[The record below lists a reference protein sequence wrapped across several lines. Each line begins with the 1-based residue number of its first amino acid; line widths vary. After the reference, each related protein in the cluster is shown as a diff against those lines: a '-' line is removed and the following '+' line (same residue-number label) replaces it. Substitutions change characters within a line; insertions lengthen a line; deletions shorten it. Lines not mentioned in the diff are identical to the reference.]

1 MRPTRY
7 IVEVRAVAET
17 EGNTSYTFPYEGGS
31 LIGRFQVTREF
42 VDCVDE
48 RVLIDVLGHKVFDLV
63 KL

>member
-7 IVEVRAVAET
+7 VIEVRAVAET
-17 EGNTSYTFPYEGGS
+17 EENTSWLLHYEEAS

-42 VDCVDE
+42 VDNVDE

>member
-7 IVEVRAVAET
+7 VIEVRAVAET
-17 EGNTSYTFPYEGGS
+17 EENNSWLLHYEEAS

-42 VDCVDE
+42 VDNVDE